1 MGYSSPTRTR
11 EGAMKLTELWQEGR
25 RPTLSLE
32 VYPAHTAKAQG
43 KLDQVID
50 ALAQLEPTFCSVTF
64 GAGGSTREGSRQL
77 IEKLRRDKRL
87 DVLAYLAGYGL
98 GPQQVDEVLDDYVAL
113 GVENILLVRGDPP
126 EAGGDAAAPPQ
137 EPAFPHATDLLERVR
152 QRLGLCLGVAG
163 YPEGHKEATSKEDDL
178 RFLKLKVIGGAQF
191 VITQYFYDTR
201 FFLDFRER
209 ARAAGITVPIIP
221 GVMPIFSVKMMESLA
236 SLCGA
241 SIPDAVRTGLA
252 ALPEGDKDALLQ
264 FGIELAVR
272 QCQELLAVGVPGLHF
287 YTMDRSESV
296 LPIVQRLRRSGA
308 L

>member
-1 MGYSSPTRTR
+1 
-11 EGAMKLTELWQEGR
+11 MKLTELWQEGR

-32 VYPAHTAKAQG
+32 VYPAHTAKAQA
-43 KLDQVID
+43 KLGQVID

-77 IEKLRRDKRL
+77 CEKLRREKRL
-87 DVLAYLAGYGL
+87 EVLAYLAGFGL
-98 GPQQVDEVLDDYVAL
+98 GPEQVNAVLDDYAAL
-113 GVENILLVRGDPP
+113 GVENILVVRGDPP
-126 EAGGDAAAPPQ
+126 EPDGDAPAAPQ
-137 EPAFPHATDLLERVR
+137 ELAFPHASDLLELVR
-152 QRLGLCLGVAG
+152 QRQGLCLGVAG
-163 YPEGHKEATSKEDDL
+163 YPEGHKEAASKDDDL
-178 RFLKLKVIGGAQF
+178 RFLKLKIERGAQF

-201 FFLDFRER
+201 FFVDFRER
-209 ARAAGITVPIIP
+209 ARAAGISVPIIP

-241 SIPDAVRTGLA
+241 SIPDAVRAGLA
-252 ALPEGDKDALLQ
+252 SLPEGDKDALLQ

-272 QCQELLAVGVPGLHF
+272 QCQELLAAGVPGLHL
-287 YTMDRSESV
+287 YTMDRSESA